1 MIKWTVILGL
11 LASLATASGAN
22 FWPAIHALITAIT
35 HVGGGGG
42 QCS

>member
-11 LASLATASGAN
+11 LASLATATGAN
-22 FWPAIHALITAIT
+22 FWPALHALIAAVLGI
-35 HVGGGGG
+35 GGGG